1 MKENGRVNA
10 LLVELLIV
18 LLFFMLASTTLME
31 IFGAAKLNSSRAGA
45 SNAALMQAQ
54 NVAEQLYASQD
65 VEQALETLGFAKEG
79 EDWRLNGGEYEL
91 IASYLYAQDRA
102 GALRQVEL
110 TAMYHGEALFTLPA
124 TRYVSGEVQP

>member
-54 NVAEQLYASQD
+54 NVAEQIYAADD
-65 VEQALETLGFAKEG
+65 VEQALEALGFAKAG
-79 EDWRLNGGEYEL
+79 ENWCLNSGEYEL
-91 IASYLYAQDRA
+91 IASYLYTQDNA
-102 GALRQVEL
+102 GVLRQVEL

>member
-54 NVAEQLYASQD
+54 NVAEQLYAADD
-65 VEQALETLGFAKEG
+65 VAQALEALGFAKEG
-79 EDWRLNGGEYEL
+79 KDWCLNGGEYEL
-91 IASYLYAQDRA
+91 IASYLYTQDEA

>member
-54 NVAEQLYASQD
+54 NVAEQFYAADD
-65 VEQALETLGFAKEG
+65 VEQALEALGFAKEG
-79 EDWRLNGGEYEL
+79 EDWCLNSGEYEL
-91 IASYLYAQDRA
+91 IASYLYTLDNA

>member
-65 VEQALETLGFAKEG
+65 VEQALEALGFAKEG

-91 IASYLYAQDRA
+91 IASYLYTQDGA

-110 TAMYHGEALFTLPA
+110 TAMYHGEELFTLPA

>member
-31 IFGAAKLNSSRAGA
+31 IFGAAKLSSSRAGA

-54 NVAEQLYASQD
+54 NVAEQLYAADD
-65 VEQALETLGFAKEG
+65 VEQALEALGFAKEG
-79 EDWRLNGGEYEL
+79 EDWCLNGGEYEL
-91 IASYLYAQDRA
+91 IASYLYMQDNA

-110 TAMYHGEALFTLPA
+110 TAMYHGKALFTLPA

>member
-1 MKENGRVNA
+1 MKKNGRVNA

-54 NVAEQLYASQD
+54 NVAEQLYAADD
-65 VEQALETLGFAKEG
+65 VEQALEALGFAKEG
-79 EDWRLNGGEYEL
+79 EDWCLNSGEYEL
-91 IASYLYAQDRA
+91 IASYLYTQDEA
-102 GALRQVEL
+102 GVLRQVEL
-110 TAMYHGEALFTLPA
+110 TAMYHGEALFSLPA

>member
-54 NVAEQLYASQD
+54 NVAEQLYAADD
-65 VEQALETLGFAKEG
+65 VEQALEALGFAKEG
-79 EDWRLNGGEYEL
+79 EDWCLNSGEYEL
-91 IASYLYAQDRA
+91 IASYLYTQDNA
-102 GALRQVEL
+102 GVLRQVEL

>member
-18 LLFFMLASTTLME
+18 VLFFMLASTTLME
-31 IFGAAKLNSSRAGA
+31 IFGLAKQNSNRAGA
-45 SNAALMQAQ
+45 CNAALMQAQ
-54 NVAEQLYASQD
+54 NAAEQLYVAAD
-65 VEQALETLGFAKEG
+65 VEQALEALGFTRE
-79 EDWRLNGGEYEL
+79 EDKWRMDGGEYEL
-91 IASYLYAQDRA
+91 IASCLYTQGEA

>member
-54 NVAEQLYASQD
+54 NVAEQLYAADD
-65 VEQALETLGFAKEG
+65 VEQALEALGFAKEG
-79 EDWRLNGGEYEL
+79 EDWCLNGGGYEL
-91 IASYLYAQDRA
+91 IASYLFTQDEA